1 MILETARLVLR
12 PWYEDDAENLFLY
25 ARNDSVGPA
34 ADWTPHKS
42 VEESRE
48 IIRTVFADEN
58 VFAVALRS
66 DGRATG
72 CAGVLHGADAGLLL
86 GDREGEIGYWL
97 GVPFWGR
104 GIITEAV
111 REFVRYSFECLGL
124 TALWCRNFEEN
135 VRSRRVQEKCGFHYQ
150 HTTDRKLCALT
161 NETRAER
168 ITRLTREEWC
178 GM

>member
-12 PWYEDDAENLFLY
+12 PWREDDAKNLFLY
-25 ARNDSVGPA
+25 ASDDTVGSA
-34 ADWTPHKS
+34 ADWAPHKS

-58 VFAVALRS
+58 VFAVTLRS
-66 DGRATG
+66 DGRAIG
-72 CAGVLHGADAGLLL
+72 CAGVLRGAAAGLPL

-111 REFVRYSFECLGL
+111 RELVRYSFECLGL
-124 TALWCRNFEEN
+124 TALWCRSFEEN

-150 HTTDRKLCALT
+150 HTTDRKPCALT
-161 NETRAER
+161 NETRVER